1 MSRKRNTVV
10 APTALLVLSLACA
23 LPALA
28 QPELD
33 ERISL
38 ELEDAPAGMVLGSF
52 GSILKREAQVDPGIE
67 GTISIELH
75 NVRVET
81 ALQAVCESVGCLWRL
96 DARRLRFVPDP
107 DHVPPK
113 TRPATDE
120 EAEPAPGGL
129 DDLIDISLLD
139 ADVRETLT
147 SFGRI
152 SGFPVVIDEEIEGV
166 ISLELTNTPARKAL
180 DAVCEVHDCVWEIV
194 ESDQGSVL
202 HVEKVE

>member
-1 MSRKRNTVV
+1 MNRKRNVLVV
-10 APTALLVLSLACA
+10 PVIVLLSLAFA
-23 LPALA
+23 HPALA

-52 GSILKREAQVDPGIE
+52 GSILKREAQVDPKID

-81 ALQAVCESVGCLWRL
+81 ALQAVCESVGCLWRM
-96 DARRLRFVPDP
+96 DAKSLRFVPDP

-113 TRPATDE
+113 GRLAVDE
-120 EAEPAPGGL
+120 DTTPAPGGL

-152 SGFPVVIDEEIEGV
+152 SGHPVVIDEEIEGV
-166 ISLELTNTPARKAL
+166 ISLELTNAPARKAL
-180 DAVCEVHDCVWEIV
+180 DAVCEVHDCVWEVV
-194 ESDQGSVL
+194 ESEQGTVL
-202 HVEKVE
+202 HIEKVE